1 MAVFR
6 LVKSYLIL
14 ITEKLTYVC
23 GQYELCPTSGRQHYQ
38 GYLELSTPVS
48 LNQLKTLLKDNE
60 VHAERRLGSQSQAI
74 EYTRK
79 SSSAVPFTWE
89 EKGIKKQQGN
99 RTDLERAFQL
109 IKEKKNNTTNNRRQ
123 PKHDKTHKSPRKI
136 KILN

>member
-1 MAVFR
+1 M
-6 LVKSYLIL
+6 
-14 ITEKLTYVC
+14 
-23 GQYELCPTSGRQHYQ
+23 
-38 GYLELSTPVS
+38 ELSTPVS

-89 EKGIKKQQGN
+89 EKGIKKQQGK

-109 IKEKKNNTTNNRRQ
+109 IKEKKTTLQIIEDNPNMI
-123 PKHDKTHKSPRKI
+123 KHINHLEKLKYLTNDTPRTWETEI
-136 KILN
+136 TVLIEEPDCCDE